1 MLDTIAVGLALASG
15 VPLAGVLLA
24 LRTRGRSG
32 APVGQG
38 RWIAPVVIALGL
50 GQLVV
55 ALLRLGGPWPA
66 SGVNAGLGVALAG
79 ALVALGATLSRART
93 TSRTTSRS
101 TSGHWSTPVLTPL
114 PLHRTGKP
122 AAADESREPPAQVQT
137 VLPVTESRLTGLL
150 FEGNADAIGSP
161 LSTDPAEFDARLMH
175 ANRMQS
181 IGRLAGGIAHDFNNL
196 LTSILTSAEIA
207 QEALPAEHNVTPDL
221 LEIRRAGTRAS
232 ELTRQLLAFARRD
245 VSRPRVVDANA
256 LVGNLA
262 TMLRRLLGE
271 TITLRISLA
280 SELPLLYADP
290 AQLEQVVV
298 DLAVNARDAMPEGGE
313 LQLRT
318 SRGLPVGRDGSQH
331 RGTGVVLEVQD
342 SGIGMS
348 SEVRARLFEPFFTTK
363 HPGRGTGLGLA
374 TCQAIVVAH
383 NGEID
388 VASSPDSG
396 STFRVWLPATEEDDA
411 PRQSGATTSTR
422 ATAGAAQQS
431 ILVVED
437 DADVRAST
445 ARALRRAGYEVL
457 EAPDGNE
464 ALALLSARAIPV
476 DLVVSDIVM
485 PRMGGAAFIRA
496 LGERW
501 PGVRVLFVSGYPG
514 DSTDVRAVEALA
526 IPVLEKPYTPSI
538 LLFEV
543 RLRLDAARTS

>member
-1 MLDTIAVGLALASG
+1 MLDTIALGLALASG
-15 VPLAGVLLA
+15 VPLVGVLLA
-24 LRTRGRSG
+24 LRTEGRSL
-32 APVGQG
+32 APAGQQ
-38 RWIAPVVIALGL
+38 RWIAPTMLALGL
-50 GQLVV
+50 GELFV
-55 ALLRLGGPWPA
+55 ALLRLAGALPVSA
-66 SGVNAGLGVALAG
+66 TSVGLGVALAA
-79 ALVALGATLSRART
+79 ALLVLGATLARPQARSRPTRGQWT
-93 TSRTTSRS
+93 T
-101 TSGHWSTPVLTPL
+101 PMLTRHHTHDASEP
-114 PLHRTGKP
+114 R
-122 AAADESREPPAQVQT
+122 AVAESRRETGNASS
-137 VLPVTESRLTGLL
+137 VLSVTESRLTGLL
-150 FEGNADAIGSP
+150 FEGSADAIGSP
-161 LSTDPAEFDARLMH
+161 LPTDLAEFDARLMH

-298 DLAVNARDAMPEGGE
+298 NLAVNARDAMPAGGE

-318 SRGLPVGRDGSQH
+318 SRGFPEGRGGHPDG
-331 RGTGVVLEVQD
+331 GTGVVLEVQD
-342 SGIGMS
+342 NGVGMT
-348 SEVRARLFEPFFTTK
+348 SEVRERLFEPFFTTK

-374 TCQAIVVAH
+374 TCHAIVVAH
-383 NGEID
+383 SGEIA
-388 VASSPDSG
+388 VESTPDSG
-396 STFRVWLPATEEDDA
+396 STFRVWLPATEEDDDLRLA
-411 PRQSGATTSTR
+411 GSATSTR
-422 ATAGAAQQS
+422 TAAGATQQS

-437 DADVRAST
+437 DAAVRAST
-445 ARALRRAGYEVL
+445 VRALRRAGYEVL

-464 ALALLSARAIPV
+464 ALSLLASRSVPV

-496 LGERW
+496 LHERW

-514 DSTDVRAVEALA
+514 DSPDVRAVEALA

-543 RLRLDAARTS
+543 RLRLDAARTT